1 MWETCAIDLKVKLPR
16 TVAVELEEVQR
27 TDPEML
33 SRMLTYALAR
43 RRIFDRLVVT
53 GLHGHGGTGKLDTA
67 RGTIL
72 P

>member
-1 MWETCAIDLKVKLPR
+1 MWETCAVDLKVKLPR
-16 TVAVELEEVQR
+16 TVALELEEVQR

-33 SRMLTYALAR
+33 SRMLTYAIAR
-43 RRIFDRLVVT
+43 RRIFDRLVVA
-53 GLHGHGGTGKLDTA
+53 GVHGRGSVVKLDTA

>member
-27 TDPEML
+27 TDPELL
-33 SRMLTYALAR
+33 SRMLTYAVAR
-43 RRIFDRLVVT
+43 RRIFDRLVIA
-53 GLHGHGGTGKLDTA
+53 GLHGHGGAGKLDTA
-67 RGTIL
+67 EGTVL

>member
-53 GLHGHGGTGKLDTA
+53 GLHGHGAGKLDTA